1 LKIRLSIPLIFI
13 LFILTFISFS
23 NFESEAKTIDV
34 TIIDASSDFIRVM
47 LDIYG
52 YTPSDGRVSVKI
64 ENTGGQVIKQTYLN
78 VIEKSDF
85 VWGAQMSFMR
95 TSSSGPSY
103 NVFVYD
109 ENGKFLGSTSFS
121 LTGAPSTPT
130 PTTPT
135 PTTPTPTTPTYRNTY
150 LSLQIQDGS
159 STGYVQVYPKL
170 THSSGSKLGTTGIS
184 IYVDGNL
191 KSEVSSNKWSS
202 NIWAGDGSHTI
213 RADFSEHSDAS
224 DSSITYGASTS
235 NTYTFSVQSSIP
247 PIITPPPS
255 PPSPQPDDSFPIW
268 LVAIA
273 VVMVAAVGIGIKL
286 SKRKKVAP
294 VISAPPAKSQ
304 VIQSKDDTQFWVCPR
319 CGGDIQMISGKQY
332 CRSCS
337 VYL

>member
-1 LKIRLSIPLIFI
+1 MKIRLAILCIFI

-34 TIIDASSDFIRVM
+34 TIIDASSDFVRVM

-52 YTPSDGRVSVKI
+52 YTPSDGRVSVEI
-64 ENTGGQVIKQTYLN
+64 ETKGGQLIQQTYLN
-78 VIEKSDF
+78 VREKSDS
-85 VWGAQMSFMR
+85 VWGAQLSFMR
-95 TSSSGPSY
+95 TSGSGSSY
-103 NVFVYD
+103 NAFVYD

-121 LTGAPSTPT
+121 LTGAPTKPT
-130 PTTPT
+130 PTEPT
-135 PTTPTPTTPTYRNTY
+135 PTKPTYRNTF

-202 NIWAGDGSHTI
+202 NIWVGDGSHI
-213 RADFSEHSDAS
+213 MQADFSEHSDAS

-235 NTYTFSVQSSIP
+235 NTYTFSVQSSSIIP
-247 PIITPPPS
+247 TPP
-255 PPSPQPDDSFPIW
+255 PPSPQPDDSSPIG
-268 LVAIA
+268 LVAI
-273 VVMVAAVGIGIKL
+273 VIVMVVVAGIVIKL
-286 SKRKKVAP
+286 SKRKKAAP
-294 VISAPPAKSQ
+294 VISSPPAKAQ